1 MTAEMTDADFEL
13 LHIERDG
20 GVAFATIDAPPIN
33 VMTPA
38 LFRELAKF
46 GAMIAV
52 DDSVLAVVLRSDDPD
67 FFIAH
72 FDVSAIVDFPTEG
85 EAQRPTEL
93 GGFHGMCE
101 TYRKMPKATIVEI
114 GGRVGGGGSELSMS
128 CDMRFGALDKMVINQ
143 MEVPLGILPG
153 GTGTQRLP
161 RLLGRGRAMEIV
173 LGGVD
178 IDARTAEQWGYLN
191 RALPADELRPFVT
204 ELAHRI
210 ASFPPSAVAL
220 AKEAVNNAIDMP
232 LEEGLLEEQYLFQ
245 QLLRTPEAQP
255 TMRRFLEIGGQT
267 RDGEMRMGEL
277 AAELNSDS

>member
-1 MTAEMTDADFEL
+1 
-13 LHIERDG
+13 
-20 GVAFATIDAPPIN
+20 
-33 VMTPA
+33 
-38 LFRELAKF
+38 
-46 GAMIAV
+46 
-52 DDSVLAVVLRSDDPD
+52 
-67 FFIAH
+67 
-72 FDVSAIVDFPTEG
+72 
-85 EAQRPTEL
+85 
-93 GGFHGMCE
+93 
-101 TYRKMPKATIVEI
+101 
-114 GGRVGGGGSELSMS
+114 
-128 CDMRFGALDKMVINQ
+128 
-143 MEVPLGILPG
+143 
-153 GTGTQRLP
+153 
-161 RLLGRGRAMEIV
+161 MEIV

-191 RALPADELRPFVT
+191 RALPADELRRFVT

-210 ASFPPSAVAL
+210 ASFPPTAVAL